1 MDEQN
6 LATTIR
12 QFLRDLLGSR
22 LTSHL
27 EDELMRLRSDYETR
41 LLERERTIS
50 DLREQL
56 SSLSS
61 KVDRYELV
69 LLPLSS
75 PIGSLFSPKKSSASP
90 NLQATTEPPP
100 TRWEEIQADWERQQA
115 EEVAADAAAK
125 KEQ

>member
-12 QFLRDLLGSR
+12 QFLRDLLGPR
-22 LTSHL
+22 LTTHL
-27 EDELMRLRSDYETR
+27 EDELMRTRSDYETR

-56 SSLSS
+56 SLLSS

-75 PIGSLFSPKKSSASP
+75 PIGSLFSSKKSASP